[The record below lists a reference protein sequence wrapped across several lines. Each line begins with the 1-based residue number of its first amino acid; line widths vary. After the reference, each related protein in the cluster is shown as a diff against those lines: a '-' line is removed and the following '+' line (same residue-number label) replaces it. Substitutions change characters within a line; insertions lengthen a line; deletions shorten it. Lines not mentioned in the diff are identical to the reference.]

1 MTLLADRTVL
11 VVGAAGG
18 IGAAIVTA
26 CRLAGARVLCA
37 DLPDAAMAEADGPAC
52 AVDLKDVDDATA
64 RLTAFAAEHG
74 PLDGIVNAAGI
85 SGRGRFPDV
94 STAEWRRVLDVD
106 LVAPAQLVQALA
118 PHLRT
123 PGASVVNV
131 TSIEGDAVYASAG
144 STGAPYAASKA
155 GLQLA
160 TRCLAVD
167 LGRLGVRVN
176 AVAPGFIRTAM
187 SAGAME
193 RVGPWLED
201 QTALGRVGEP
211 ADLGGPTVFL
221 LSDAAAYVT
230 GHTLV
235 VDGGM
240 SLGLIYRGG

>member
-1 MTLLADRTVL
+1 VCPVDLGDVD
-11 VVGAAGG
+11 
-18 IGAAIVTA
+18 TA
-26 CRLAGARVLCA
+26 CATLA
-37 DLPDAAMAEADGPAC
+37 
-52 AVDLKDVDDATA
+52 
-64 RLTAFAAEHG
+64 AFAAEHA
-74 PLDGIVNAAGI
+74 PLDGVVNAAGV
-85 SGRGRFPDV
+85 SGPSRFPDV
-94 STAEWRRVLDVD
+94 PTDEWRRVLDID

-118 PHLRT
+118 PHLRS
-123 PGASVVNV
+123 PGGSVVNV
-131 TSIEGDAVYASAG
+131 TSIESDAVYASAG

-167 LGRLGVRVN
+167 LGRRGVRVN

-193 RVGPWLED
+193 RVGPWLAD

-211 ADLGGPTVFL
+211 ADMGGPVAFL

-240 SLGLIYRGG
+240 SLGLVYRGG